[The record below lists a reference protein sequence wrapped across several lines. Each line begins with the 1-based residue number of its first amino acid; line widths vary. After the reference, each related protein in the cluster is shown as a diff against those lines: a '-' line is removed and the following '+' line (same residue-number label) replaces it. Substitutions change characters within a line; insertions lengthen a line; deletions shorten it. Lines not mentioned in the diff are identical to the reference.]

1 MAHLVVTYPRHE
13 GANFD
18 ADYYRNTHIPL
29 VERAWGPAGMTGAQ
43 ILWPADDSQPF
54 AAMVVLSFA
63 DSAAIDAAMGSP
75 ATPEVLGD
83 VPKFTNIQPVL
94 YRSQ

>member
-1 MAHLVVTYPRHE
+1 MAHLVVSYPRHE

-63 DSAAIDAAMGSP
+63 DSTAIDAAMGSP